1 MPRHPDVRS
10 ARRRRRAFG
19 GGKFSPGMAVLGLL
33 ALLPLW
39 AGRAAAQ
46 APGLGIGA
54 ELVDPHVFRV
64 CADPNDLPFS
74 NQAQQGYENK
84 IAALLAK
91 DLGKKL
97 GFTWQPQVFGFLQMT
112 LDAYR
117 CDVVMG
123 VTQGYDLVENT
134 NAYYRSAYA
143 LIYRPHSGFDGIR
156 SLEDP
161 RLKGKRIGIVAGT
174 PPATI
179 LAENGLLDHVH
190 SYELSVNLRF
200 FSPARDMARDIEQG
214 KVDIGVLWG
223 PIAGYFASRSD
234 GKLTIAPL
242 LHESSDDPPM
252 VFSIVMGVRQGEDA
266 WRRTLDEAIAK
277 EQPEITKILQ
287 SYGVPLLDDRNHLI
301 YAGG

>member
-1 MPRHPDVRS
+1 MPRHPDVTPAGRGRRS
-10 ARRRRRAFG
+10 FHCTRAA
-19 GGKFSPGMAVLGLL
+19 PALLL
-33 ALLPLW
+33 ALLLALLALW

-54 ELVDPHVFRV
+54 ELVDPHVLRV

-74 NQAQQGYENK
+74 NQAEQGYENR
-84 IAALLAK
+84 IAVVLAK

-134 NAYYRSAYA
+134 NAYYRSTYA
-143 LIYRPHSGFDGIR
+143 LIFRPHTGFDGIR

-179 LAENGLLDHVH
+179 LAENGLLDHVR

-200 FSPARDMARDIEQG
+200 FSPARDMAQDIEEG
-214 KVDIGVLWG
+214 KIDIGVLWG
-223 PIAGYFASRSD
+223 PIAGYFASRSE
-234 GKLTIAPL
+234 GKLAIAPL

-252 VFSIVMGVRQGEDA
+252 MFSIVMGVRQGEDA
-266 WRRTLDEAIAK
+266 WRRTLDAAIAK
-277 EQPEITKILQ
+277 EQPEITRILQ
-287 SYGVPLLDDRNHLI
+287 SYGVPLLDERNHLI

>member
-1 MPRHPDVRS
+1 VIKGHC
-10 ARRRRRAFG
+10 AF
-19 GGKFSPGMAVLGLL
+19 ALGLL
-33 ALLPLW
+33 FAFASP
-39 AGRAAAQ
+39 AMAQ

-74 NQAQQGYENK
+74 NQVGQGFENQ
-84 IAALLAK
+84 IAAVLAK

-97 GFTWQPQVFGFLQMT
+97 GFTWQPQVFGFLQLT

-143 LIYRPHSGFDGIR
+143 LIFRPHSGFDGIR

-161 RLKGKRIGIVAGT
+161 RLKGKRIGIIAGT

-179 LAENGLLDHVH
+179 LAENDLLDHVH
-190 SYELSVNLRF
+190 SYQLSVNLRF
-200 FSPARDMARDIEQG
+200 FSPARDLAQDLEKG
-214 KVDIGVLWG
+214 KIDVGVLWG
-223 PIAGYFASRSD
+223 PIAGYFASRSG
-234 GKLTIAPL
+234 GKLAIAPL
-242 LHESSDDPPM
+242 LHEAKDGPPM
-252 VFSIVMGVRQGEDA
+252 EFSIVMGVRQDEDA
-266 WRRTLDEAIAK
+266 WRQTLDTAITK
-277 EQPEITKILQ
+277 EQPEITRILE